1 MKRPA
6 LPQIAESILR
16 EGRPITCATC
26 SHMWR
31 ARDAQAE
38 SCGQPKCCGPLWG
51 GDFPSYSGPLRT
63 FEAWCFRCGESSTH
77 GVQVNQRVF
86 GMCDEHAA
94 WFKEAQENSPELP
107 RLPVQ
112 ANGTVALSRKNL
124 AQTIF
129 EVEKYYA
136 DKEGR
141 EL

>member
-1 MKRPA
+1 MKRPS
-6 LPQIAESILR
+6 LPLIAESILR

-26 SHMWR
+26 IHMWQ
-31 ARDAQAE
+31 ARDRKSD
-38 SCGQPKCCGPLWG
+38 SCGQTSCRGPLWG
-51 GDFPSYSGPLRT
+51 GDFASYKGPLRA
-63 FEAWCFRCGESSTH
+63 FEAWCFRCGDSSTH
-77 GVQVNQRVF
+77 GVQVNSRVF
-86 GMCDEHAA
+86 GMCDEHAK
-94 WFKEAQENSPELP
+94 WFQEAQENSPELP

-112 ANGTVALSRKNL
+112 SNGKIALTTKNL